1 MRIQLSDHFT
11 YGRLL
16 RFVFP
21 SIVMMIFTSIYG
33 VVDGLFVS
41 NFVGKT
47 PFAAINLIW
56 PYIMGL
62 SVVGFMIG
70 SGGTALISRSL
81 GEGKRKRANREF
93 SLLVYTTIIVGLV
106 FTAFGLVTMR
116 PVAALL
122 GAEGELL
129 DIAVRYGSIVM
140 ATQMP
145 FMLQTAFQTFFI
157 TAEKPKLGLAVTVA
171 AGLTNMVLDA
181 LFIAVFDWGVTG
193 AAAATALSQVVGGI
207 VPLIYFSR
215 PNSSLLRLTKTA
227 FDRRTLLQT
236 CTNGSS
242 ELMTNLSMSLVNAL
256 YNLQLLRLAGE
267 NGVAAYGVIMYANF
281 IFVAI
286 FVGYAIGSA
295 PVVGYHFGADNT
307 AELKNLFRKSLTL
320 MTVWGGAMLALG
332 VALAPTLCRLFVG
345 YDTELLALTTRGFRL
360 YSLSFLLMGFNI
372 FSSAFF
378 TALSNGLVSAVI
390 SFLRTLLFQ
399 VAAILLLPWL
409 LSSVDGVWLAI
420 VTAEALALI
429 VSIYF
434 FVKLKDR
441 YHYA

>member
-11 YGRLL
+11 YVRLL

-21 SIVMMIFTSIYG
+21 SIIMMIFTSIYG

-41 NFVGKT
+41 NFIGKT

-81 GEGKRKRANREF
+81 GEGKRERANREF
-93 SLLVYTTIIVGLV
+93 SLLVYTTIVIGLA
-106 FTAFGLVTMR
+106 FTVFGLVTMR
-116 PVAALL
+116 PVAKLL

-129 DIAVRYGSIVM
+129 EIAVVYGCIVVS
-140 ATQMP
+140 AQMP

-157 TAEKPKLGLAVTVA
+157 TAEKPNLGLGVTVL
-171 AGLTNMVLDA
+171 AGVTNMVLDA
-181 LFIAVFDWGVTG
+181 LFIAVLGWGATG
-193 AAAATALSQVVGGI
+193 AAAATALSQVVGGL
-207 VPLIYFSR
+207 VPLIYFAR
-215 PNSSLLRLTKTA
+215 PNSSLLRLTKTR
-227 FDRRTLLQT
+227 FDRRTLVQT
-236 CTNGSS
+236 CTNGAS

-256 YNLQLLRLAGE
+256 YNLQLLKLEGE

-295 PVVGYHFGADNT
+295 PVVGYHFGAGNT

-320 MTVWGGAMLALG
+320 MALCGLTMLALG
-332 VALAPTLCRLFVG
+332 FTLAPPLCRLFVS
-345 YDTELLALTTRGFRL
+345 YDAELLALTTRGFRL

-372 FSSAFF
+372 FGSAFF
-378 TALSNGLVSAVI
+378 TALSNGLVSAII
-390 SFLRTLLFQ
+390 SFLRTLVFQ
-399 VAAILLLPWL
+399 VAAIMLLPRL
-409 LSSVDGVWLAI
+409 LSSSDGVWLSI
-420 VTAEALALI
+420 VTAELLALA
-429 VSIYF
+429 VTGWF
-434 FVKLKDR
+434 FVKKQNQ

>member
-11 YGRLL
+11 YSRLL

-41 NFVGKT
+41 NFIGKT
-47 PFAAINLIW
+47 PFAAVNLIW

-70 SGGTALISRSL
+70 AGGTALISRSL
-81 GEGKRKRANREF
+81 GEGKRERANQEF
-93 SLLVYTTIIVGLV
+93 SLLVYVTIAVGLG

-129 DIAVRYGSIVM
+129 DIAVVYGRIVVS
-140 ATQMP
+140 TQMP

-157 TAEKPKLGLAVTVA
+157 TAEKPKLGLFVTVL

-181 LFIAVFDWGVTG
+181 LFIAVFRWGVVG
-193 AAAATALSQVVGGI
+193 AALATALSQAVGGI
-207 VPLIYFSR
+207 VPLLYFAR
-215 PNSSLLRLTKTA
+215 PNSSLLRLTKA
-227 FDRRTLLQT
+227 RLDRRVLVQT

-295 PVVGYHFGADNT
+295 PVVGYHFGAGNT
-307 AELKNLFRKSLTL
+307 EELKNLLRKSLIL
-320 MTVWGGAMLALG
+320 MTLFGTVMLALG
-332 VALAPTLCRLFVG
+332 VSLAGPLSRIFVG
-345 YDTELLALTTRGFRL
+345 YDAELLALTTRGFRL

-372 FSSAFF
+372 FASSFF
-378 TALSNGLVSAVI
+378 TALSNGPVSAAI

-399 VAAILLLPWL
+399 AAAIFLLPL
-409 LSSVDGVWLAI
+409 VLPEADGVWLA
-420 VTAEALALI
+420 VSTAEALALL
-429 VSIYF
+429 VTVFF
-434 FVKLKDR
+434 FVKLRGK
-441 YHYA
+441 YQYA